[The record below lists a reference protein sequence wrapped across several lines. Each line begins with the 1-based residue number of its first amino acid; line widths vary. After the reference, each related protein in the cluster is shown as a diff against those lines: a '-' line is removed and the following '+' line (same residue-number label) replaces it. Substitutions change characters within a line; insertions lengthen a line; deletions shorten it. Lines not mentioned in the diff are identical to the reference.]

1 MTTLHTLNKAPASQA
16 IFEQMLNTA
25 NAGDAVLLI
34 EDGVYYCLQSTINR
48 RIQDIQVY
56 ALQDDLHA
64 RGIPYEESDVKLASY
79 DKFVELCTNHDK
91 VINWY

>member
-1 MTTLHTLNKAPASQA
+1 MATLHTLNKAPSNQA
-16 IFEQMLNTA
+16 LFEQMLNTA
-25 NAGDAVLLI
+25 TPGDSIVLM
-34 EDGVYYCLQSTINR
+34 EDGVYYCMQSTINR

-64 RGIPYEESDVKLASY
+64 RGIPYEESDVKQASY
-79 DKFVELCTNHDK
+79 AEFVELCTSHDK